1 MTLLF
6 KKNPN
11 GLRSPGGRC
20 AALTIRKKTFYA
32 KLYAVVRS
40 QISRGWIS
48 RRSRW
53 GGGDD
58 SLGCRPR
65 AKKKSSQNPFER
77 RGELLRAFSATEP
90 LVWHQSHLPLFVCLC
105 ARRLMSTIAP
115 FVVGLIA
122 SGASYAY
129 ISRDLVTSRNAI
141 MSKHLNAGREE
152 LYYPRKVGP
161 AAELLN
167 YLNKPTT
174 SRLQ

>member
-1 MTLLF
+1 MQTT
-6 KKNPN
+6 
-11 GLRSPGGRC
+11 R
-20 AALTIRKKTFYA
+20 
-32 KLYAVVRS
+32 
-40 QISRGWIS
+40 Q
-48 RRSRW
+48 
-53 GGGDD
+53 
-58 SLGCRPR
+58 
-65 AKKKSSQNPFER
+65 KKKHSNSSNG
-77 RGELLRAFSATEP
+77 RGELLRAFSAAEP
-90 LVWHQSHLPLFVCLC
+90 LVLAPEPAPFFFFVCLC

>member
-1 MTLLF
+1 
-6 KKNPN
+6 
-11 GLRSPGGRC
+11 
-20 AALTIRKKTFYA
+20 
-32 KLYAVVRS
+32 
-40 QISRGWIS
+40 
-48 RRSRW
+48 
-53 GGGDD
+53 
-58 SLGCRPR
+58 
-65 AKKKSSQNPFER
+65 
-77 RGELLRAFSATEP
+77 
-90 LVWHQSHLPLFVCLC
+90 
-105 ARRLMSTIAP
+105 MSTIAP